1 MSEYRYT
8 PQITSS
14 NMRLKDG
21 SNIVFAA
28 EHTFPEYFLQDYL
41 KEGASLELSGLD
53 RFILRMN
60 KKPKEGA
67 TISVDANLPM
77 SDVAPLWTLSEQ
89 IFKDSILTPGK
100 YNEVV
105 TLYNPPAKFKRTK
118 TSNDENYC
126 FSIKITYNSANR
138 MPIQVTIENFIAPVQ
153 QQADRTMQIQLSK
166 KHDSKTV
173 SFWLSVKDWFEF
185 IDEIKSKKDSY
196 LTASFTNSFRK
207 SLIGRKPPQSK

>member
-1 MSEYRYT
+1 MKIKPDCKQDLLPEQRKGAKNMSEYRYT

-77 SDVAPLWTLSEQ
+77 SNVTALGHYQNRFSRIQFSSQE
-89 IFKDSILTPGK
+89 SITKLLHCTILLQSLKGRRR
-100 YNEVV
+100 
-105 TLYNPPAKFKRTK
+105 RT
-118 TSNDENYC
+118 T
-126 FSIKITYNSANR
+126 KI
-138 MPIQVTIENFIAPVQ
+138 IAFQ
-153 QQADRTMQIQLSK
+153 
-166 KHDSKTV
+166 
-173 SFWLSVKDWFEF
+173 
-185 IDEIKSKKDSY
+185 
-196 LTASFTNSFRK
+196 
-207 SLIGRKPPQSK
+207 